1 MDIPDVNV
9 WLALVDQNHFH
20 HNAAASYWENTAAT
34 QVAFTRVSMMGFLRL
49 STQPRVLSRTLTPP
63 EAWELYRQF
72 LADPNHCLLQEP
84 ASLDHHFAA
93 LTTQATLPHHLWTDA
108 YLASFAIACGCR
120 LVSFDA
126 DFVRFPGL
134 NFLHLKP

>member
-9 WLALVDQNHFH
+9 WLALVDQNHLH

-49 STQPRVLSRTLTPP
+49 GTQPRVLSRTLTPP

-93 LTTQATLPHHLWTDA
+93 LTTQPKFLKRPFEYGLFWSL
-108 YLASFAIACGCR
+108 LAG
-120 LVSFDA
+120 
-126 DFVRFPGL
+126 
-134 NFLHLKP
+134 FLGIKNT